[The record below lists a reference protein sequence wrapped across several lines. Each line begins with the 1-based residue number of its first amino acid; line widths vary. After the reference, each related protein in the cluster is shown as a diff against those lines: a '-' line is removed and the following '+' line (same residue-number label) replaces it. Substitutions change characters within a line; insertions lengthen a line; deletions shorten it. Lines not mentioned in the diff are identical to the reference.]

1 MRIGLAPRVDNL
13 THSLFAV
20 TLSRTALRRAG
31 PGTTAALIV
40 SSNAPDLDIALAL
53 SGGALEYLAGHR
65 GATHGALGMVAA
77 GLAVASGVRLLT
89 RGARLPALAA
99 VSILGSLLHVLMDF
113 PTSYGTRLLSP
124 WSARWFAV
132 DLLPIIDVYLWAV
145 LLAGVTMML
154 AWRRRSAPIATV
166 VLLLMGADYAGRIV
180 AHEIALARARH
191 LEPPQS
197 PECARRTLA
206 SWLNA
211 EPGRTPP
218 RERCLAALPTF
229 TSPFRWR
236 IVRRLPGAYELR
248 DLHLF
253 GAVMDPPVRFTDEDS
268 VWVERA
274 KAARTARVFLDFAR
288 FPAASVTREPS
299 GRVVV
304 RWRDVRFAGGITR
317 LGRGEGQPRVSF
329 AASVRLERDGR
340 IIDQW
345 LGE

>member
-1 MRIGLAPRVDNL
+1 VDNL

-40 SSNAPDLDIALAL
+40 ASNAPDLDIALAV

-65 GATHGALGMVAA
+65 GATHGAIGIVAA

-99 VSILGSLLHVLMDF
+99 VSILGSLLHVLMDL

-124 WSARWFAV
+124 WSARWIAV

-145 LLAGVTMML
+145 LLAGVTTML
-154 AWRRRSAPIATV
+154 AWRRRSAGIAIV
-166 VLLLMGADYAGRIV
+166 VLVLMGVDYAGRFV
-180 AHEIALARARH
+180 AHEIALARARQ
-191 LEPPQS
+191 LDPPQDG
-197 PECARRTLA
+197 CAAGTLA

-211 EPGRTPP
+211 GPGRTPA

-248 DLHLF
+248 DLHLL
-253 GAVMDPPVRFTDEDS
+253 GGVMDPPVQFTDEENL
-268 VWVERA
+268 WVERA
-274 KAARTARVFLDFAR
+274 RAARTARVFLEFAR

-299 GRVVV
+299 GRLVV